1 MQCRD
6 IIQLLK
12 DDLDSEKQRLQR
24 VSYDYETCLPMSKR
38 QKQKTTFDWSETIY
52 YVVKNKTTFSFIL
65 QEERKAATF
74 AENIDKLE
82 KDINSLKR
90 LHDTGKEDSRWQFY
104 VSMHFLYL
112 TTSLE

>member
-1 MQCRD
+1 M
-6 IIQLLK
+6 
-12 DDLDSEKQRLQR
+12 
-24 VSYDYETCLPMSKR
+24 
-38 QKQKTTFDWSETIY
+38 
-52 YVVKNKTTFSFIL
+52 VKNKTTFSFIL

-90 LHDTGKEDSRWQFY
+90 LHDKGKEDSRWQFY

>member
-1 MQCRD
+1 MFTNVKKTESKNYLWL
-6 IIQLLK
+6 IWNYLLCGFE
-12 DDLDSEKQRLQR
+12 LT
-24 VSYDYETCLPMSKR
+24 VN
-38 QKQKTTFDWSETIY
+38 
-52 YVVKNKTTFSFIL
+52 VVKISFIL

-90 LHDTGKEDSRWQFY
+90 LHDKGKEDSRWQFY
-104 VSMHFLYL
+104 VSMHFLNL